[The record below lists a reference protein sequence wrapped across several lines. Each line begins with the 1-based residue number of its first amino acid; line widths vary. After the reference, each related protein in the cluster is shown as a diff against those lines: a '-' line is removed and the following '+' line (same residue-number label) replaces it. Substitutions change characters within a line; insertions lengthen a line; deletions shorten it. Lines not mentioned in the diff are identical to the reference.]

1 LLSCQP
7 SRDVRR
13 TAKTLHAAV
22 VRGGRPDISGAA
34 RDAAGIEGI
43 SHRYQSKKRDA
54 LEELAPL
61 RSRILA
67 TIDWWQEQGR

>member
-1 LLSCQP
+1 
-7 SRDVRR
+7 
-13 TAKTLHAAV
+13 V

-34 RDAAGIEGI
+34 RDAAGVEGI